1 MVKGQRSASKFS
13 CAAVRRLRGGA
24 EKGTEGGLTPQYRV
38 NNRLKV
44 RRTLLLLA
52 SAGGVKRLLLA
63 TLVSVGDLFHHNIGG
78 GFGLV

>member
-24 EKGTEGGLTPQYRV
+24 EKGTEGGLSPQYRV

-44 RRTLLLLA
+44 RRTLLLLG
-52 SAGGVKRLLLA
+52 GGVKRLLLA
-63 TLVSVGDLFHHNIGG
+63 TLVSVGDLFHRNIGG
-78 GFGLV
+78 GFGFF

>member
-24 EKGTEGGLTPQYRV
+24 EKGTEGGLSPQYRV

-44 RRTLLLLA
+44 RRTLLLL
-52 SAGGVKRLLLA
+52 
-63 TLVSVGDLFHHNIGG
+63 GG
-78 GFGLV
+78 GGKKTSISDTCLCWRSLSS